1 MHPINAGMGPFG
13 AVNAS
18 CVQLCGAAL
27 CGQTEHG
34 HMLPVLC
41 YFIGRIKN
49 VLILLP
55 FQLRVLYKYYS
66 AGIMHMNKVSRFNL
80 EALSECETACH

>member
-1 MHPINAGMGPFG
+1 MP
-13 AVNAS
+13 AVPS
-18 CVQLCGAAL
+18 CVGLL
-27 CGQTEHG
+27 YVDRLNRG

-41 YFIGRIKN
+41 YFIERIKN

-66 AGIMHMNKVSRFNL
+66 AGIMHMNKVSRFNS